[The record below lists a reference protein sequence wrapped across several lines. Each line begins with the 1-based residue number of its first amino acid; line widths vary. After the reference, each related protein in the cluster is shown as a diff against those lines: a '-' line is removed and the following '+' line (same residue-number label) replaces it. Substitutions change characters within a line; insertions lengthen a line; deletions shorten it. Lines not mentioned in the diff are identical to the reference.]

1 MRSNRGEEARH
12 INGGGSSIVK
22 SKTRGPA
29 STLKVLIERRCLAP
43 LTLNEDV
50 NGHDDRNVKSSC
62 SSYRK
67 LPQLQYLKLSVL
79 KLDGTVFDVFVVKN
93 ATVAELKK
101 GVEEVFSTSPKEGQ
115 DKISWSLVWG
125 HFCLSYQG
133 RKLVNDKAPVRHY
146 GIKEGDQLQFVRH
159 MTINY
164 TPLKKIRPKKESIA
178 WKKKSQLSSG
188 SNDMKLCIKG
198 QENDQD
204 NNLMHPI
211 KEEEEDQ
218 ENAAP
223 QFKMAHFLR
232 GLLSYS
238 KLWGFSRTRSSSSS
252 SSSADCSSR
261 TNRPTRFSLH
271 FLKT

>member
-1 MRSNRGEEARH
+1 M
-12 INGGGSSIVK
+12 ISS
-22 SKTRGPA
+22 
-29 STLKVLIERRCLAP
+29 
-43 LTLNEDV
+43 
-50 NGHDDRNVKSSC
+50 
-62 SSYRK
+62 
-67 LPQLQYLKLSVL
+67 
-79 KLDGTVFDVFVVKN
+79 DVFVVKN

-101 GVEEVFSTSPKEGQ
+101 GIEEVFSSSPKEGQ

-133 RKLVNDKAPVRHY
+133 RKLINDKAQVRHY

-164 TPLKKIRPKKESIA
+164 SPLKKIRPKKESIA
-178 WKKKSQLSSG
+178 WKKDSQLSSG
-188 SNDMKLCIKG
+188 SNDMKLSTKG
-198 QENDQD
+198 QENDQE
-204 NNLMHPI
+204 NNLKRPI
-211 KEEEEDQ
+211 KEEEDE

-238 KLWGFSRTRSSSSS
+238 RLWGFSRKR
-252 SSSADCSSR
+252 SSSADCSR

>member
-50 NGHDDRNVKSSC
+50 NGHDDRNVRSSC

-146 GIKEGDQLQFVRH
+146 GIKEGDQSNRG
-159 MTINY
+159 
-164 TPLKKIRPKKESIA
+164 ESEI
-178 WKKKSQLSSG
+178 SLDCIIG
-188 SNDMKLCIKG
+188 DVGFFMVMDMVGL

-232 GLLSYS
+232 GPTVLPDSLCIFS
-238 KLWGFSRTRSSSSS
+238 KRSRMFRILRSLQVGEVETKIASSLIQQRSE
-252 SSSADCSSR
+252 
-261 TNRPTRFSLH
+261 L
-271 FLKT
+271 